1 MYISEQILQPS
12 KNEADKDDSNK
23 TIERIWNQLPHQED
37 LHCRKRDFMSAAE
50 QNTGTIYQRSK
61 SKPCLK

>member
-1 MYISEQILQPS
+1 MMYISEQILQPS

-37 LHCRKRDFMSAAE
+37 LHCRKHDFMSAAE
-50 QNTGTIYQRSK
+50 QNTGTI
-61 SKPCLK
+61 

>member
-23 TIERIWNQLPHQED
+23 TFERIWNQLPQQED
-37 LHCRKRDFMSAAE
+37 MQCRKRDLMSAVE
-50 QNTGTIYQRSK
+50 QNTDTI
-61 SKPCLK
+61 